1 MVVGRRV
8 LWGSVNERA
17 SILLSELQQ
26 NDFAELDAEKSRLE
40 MIDIPYTF
48 PANNNLSTKVR
59 LTRRALMRF
68 NDCVTCGRQFLLP
81 IFVTVRVSQIFSASV
96 MLLRW
101 AISLVTDWSFMRR
114 PCLLSRWVAKHDTQ
128 ITIQAQ
134 THGR

>member
-1 MVVGRRV
+1 MDTCR
-8 LWGSVNERA
+8 SYC
-17 SILLSELQQ
+17 LSSRQD
-26 NDFAELDAEKSRLE
+26 DFAELDAGARQPNTT
-40 MIDIPYTF
+40 DIHYVI
-48 PANNNLSTKVR
+48 PANDNSPTKVR

-68 NDCVTCGRQFLLP
+68 NDCVTCGRQFLIP

-96 MLLRW
+96 MLLKL
-101 AISLVTDWSFMRR
+101 AISLATDWPFMRR